1 MVDILCSLGGGEF
14 VLDGDFLEGLGTE
27 FGASGAMTV
36 GAEAQVG
43 ADDFLFSVG

>member
-14 VLDGDFLEGLGTE
+14 VLDGDFLEGLWAV
-27 FGASGAMTV
+27 FGAFSAAAV

-43 ADDFLFSVG
+43 ADDFLLSVG